1 VHDIARFVPTAL
13 GSTTAGAFALYFD
26 GSDVTLSTAAER
38 IDALALKPDGTL
50 LISTAGQATVKN
62 GNTSITA
69 QDEDLL
75 AFRPTQLGA
84 TTSGTW
90 DLTTDGFDGSL
101 LTGMAA
107 ENVNSAWYDGATG
120 NLYLTVTSAFTIGG
134 VSGNQKTVLQVT
146 PARAVSA
153 YWTMSAYGA
162 IDGLAIAP

>member
-1 VHDIARFVPTAL
+1 M
-13 GSTTAGAFALYFD
+13 
-26 GSDVTLSTAAER
+26 
-38 IDALALKPDGTL
+38 
-50 LISTAGQATVKN
+50 
-62 GNTSITA
+62 SIVA

-75 AFRPTQLGA
+75 AFRPMQLGT

-107 ENVNSAWYDGATG
+107 ENVNSAWYDGATD
-120 NLYLTVTSAFTIGG
+120 NLYLTVASAFTISG

-146 PARAVSA
+146 PARAVSV
-153 YWTMSAYGA
+153 YWTTSAYGA